1 MKQFSEEKKNSRYNH
16 IITKKIFVEHLSVIL
31 IFSVLTVI
39 FTFPIILDFT
49 SEAAGLDCYD
59 KCHMMWRFWW
69 AGFSFENDLDF
80 LHSNYIFYP
89 SGADIGGNLAFFTT
103 FIGFL
108 LVQFLD
114 YVTTWNIIW
123 FLGFVF
129 GGYGCYLLANNFN
142 KNYFSSII
150 AGTIFTFTTY
160 HMGQSLVHIGLSMIV
175 WLPIFVLF
183 LFKLLDKQSKYYSI
197 VGGIIFFLVSLTHLY
212 YSVFIAMF
220 SIIFFAIYIF
230 KQKKVSNKTFIT
242 NFSILLTIGLVST
255 SVLFLLNPASSDE
268 FPNRTLS
275 EHIKYSASLESLILP
290 GSTHTTQ
297 IISDYGM
304 NISFYSFFD
313 KPVPIG
319 EIEHL
324 IFLGYSVI
332 FLSALAVIRYRR
344 NHVWFWLLI
353 CGIFVV
359 MSFGPEL
366 KIFHQSTGI
375 VLPDKVFYDAVPEWD
390 EIRAPARFIVMAN
403 LALAVLASY
412 AVYGL
417 IKNKF
422 SSFKQQLML
431 TTIIGFVI
439 IFEFSMI
446 PYPSTSEPIPDI
458 YAEIKNDESK
468 FAVLSAPL
476 GGVGDG
482 GLMSDPT
489 VLYHQIH
496 HEKPI
501 YGGHESRVSL
511 ETTKKTQTYF
521 LSMFHI
527 FGSKD
532 DVIKQDLATHGL
544 SLFNHFDIKYVTLHK
559 SSPIWESWQKDLLQV
574 FLSETKQIMS
584 EILSGNNPV
593 YEDDR
598 IVVYKIP
605 KPNSSEPFLLL
616 GSGWH
621 VFVPEQHLRTT
632 MKNSEILIVNP
643 SNSEMHVTLNVVLH
657 SIDKENTMTVSMN
670 NEELSRVN
678 IPTTFKNVEVDLL
691 LKPGVN
697 VVTLDTNKFS
707 LVEYGLEGTEI
718 GQGQK
723 TTISLNVQSI
733 SIVN

>member
-1 MKQFSEEKKNSRYNH
+1 MENSTYSNRL
-16 IITKKIFVEHLSVIL
+16 ITKKIFGEHVSVVF
-31 IFSVLTVI
+31 IFSILTI
-39 FTFPIILDFT
+39 ILTFPVILDFA
-49 SEAAGLDCYD
+49 SEAAGFGCYD

-69 AGFSFENDLDF
+69 TDFSFENGLDF
-80 LHSNYIFYP
+80 QHSNYIFYP
-89 SGADIGGNLAFFTT
+89 DGVDIGGNMAYFTT

-114 YVTTWNIIW
+114 YVIAWNIIW
-123 FLGFVF
+123 FLGLVF

-142 KNYFSSII
+142 KNYLSSII
-150 AGTIFTFTTY
+150 AGIIFTFTTY
-160 HMGQSLVHIGLSMIV
+160 HMAHSIVHIGLSMIV

-268 FPNRTLS
+268 FLNRPLS

-501 YGGHESRVSL
+501 YGGHESRVSF

-643 SNSEMHVTLNVVLH
+643 TNSEMHVTLNVVLH

-697 VVTLDTNKFS
+697 VVTLDANKFS

-718 GQGQK
+718 GQWQK
-723 TTISLNVQSI
+723 TTVSLNVQSI

>member
-1 MKQFSEEKKNSRYNH
+1 MENSTYGNH
-16 IITKKIFVEHLSVIL
+16 LITKKIFGEHVSVVF
-31 IFSVLTVI
+31 IFSILTI
-39 FTFPIILDFT
+39 ILTFPVILDFA
-49 SEAAGLDCYD
+49 SEAAGFGCYD

-69 AGFSFENDLDF
+69 ADFSFENSLDF
-80 LHSNYIFYP
+80 HHSNYMFYP
-89 SGADIGGNLAFFTT
+89 GGTDIGGNLAYFTT

-114 YVTTWNIIW
+114 YVIAWNIIW
-123 FLGFVF
+123 FLGLVF

-160 HMGQSLVHIGLSMIV
+160 HMGQSLAHIGLSMIV

-268 FPNRTLS
+268 FPNRPLS

-718 GQGQK
+718 GQWQK
-723 TTISLNVQSI
+723 TTVSLNVQSI

>member
-1 MKQFSEEKKNSRYNH
+1 MENSTYSNRL
-16 IITKKIFVEHLSVIL
+16 ITKKIFGEHVSVVF
-31 IFSVLTVI
+31 IFSILTI
-39 FTFPIILDFT
+39 ILTFPVILDFA
-49 SEAAGLDCYD
+49 SEAAGFGCYD
-59 KCHMMWRFWW
+59 KCHMMWRIWW
-69 AGFSFENDLDF
+69 TDFSFENGLDF
-80 LHSNYIFYP
+80 QHSNYIFYP
-89 SGADIGGNLAFFTT
+89 DGVDIGGNMAYFTT

-114 YVTTWNIIW
+114 YVIAWNIIW
-123 FLGFVF
+123 FLGLVF

-142 KNYFSSII
+142 KNYLSSII
-150 AGTIFTFTTY
+150 AGIIFTFTTY
-160 HMGQSLVHIGLSMIV
+160 HMAHSLVHIGLSMIV

-268 FPNRTLS
+268 FPNRPLS

-359 MSFGPEL
+359 MSLGPEL

-511 ETTKKTQTYF
+511 ETTKNTQTYF

-643 SNSEMHVTLNVVLH
+643 TNSEMHVTLNVVLH

-697 VVTLDTNKFS
+697 VVTLDANKFS

-718 GQGQK
+718 GQWQK
-723 TTISLNVQSI
+723 TTVSLNVQSI

>member
-1 MKQFSEEKKNSRYNH
+1 MENSNYSNH
-16 IITKKIFVEHLSVIL
+16 LITKKIFGEHVSVVF
-31 IFSVLTVI
+31 IFSILTI
-39 FTFPIILDFT
+39 ILTFPIILDFAN
-49 SEAAGLDCYD
+49 EAAGLGCYD

-69 AGFSFENDLDF
+69 VDFSFENSLDF
-80 LHSNYIFYP
+80 HHSNYMFYP
-89 SGADIGGNLAFFTT
+89 GGTDIGGNLAYFTT

-114 YVTTWNIIW
+114 YVTAWNVIW
-123 FLGFVF
+123 FLGLVF

-142 KNYFSSII
+142 KNYLSSII
-150 AGTIFTFTTY
+150 AGIIFTFTTY
-160 HMGQSLVHIGLSMIV
+160 HMAHSLTHIGLSMIV

-183 LFKLLDKQSKYYSI
+183 LFKLLEKQSKYYSI
-197 VGGIIFFLVSLTHLY
+197 IGGIIFFLVSLTHLY
-212 YSVFIAMF
+212 YSVFITMF
-220 SIIFFAIYIF
+220 SIIFFAVYIF
-230 KQKKVSNKTFIT
+230 RQKKVSNRTFIT
-242 NFSILLTIGLVST
+242 NFSILLTIGLIST
-255 SVLFLLNPASSDE
+255 SVLFLSNPASNEELPDRS
-268 FPNRTLS
+268 LY
-275 EHIKYSASLESLILP
+275 EHNIFSINLENLILP
-290 GSTHTTQ
+290 SPEHTTQ
-297 IISDYGM
+297 IFSDYGM
-304 NISFYSFFD
+304 IISFYTFFD
-313 KPVPIG
+313 KPVHQLQ
-319 EIEHL
+319 IENL
-324 IFLGYSVI
+324 VFLGYSVI
-332 FLSALAVIRYRR
+332 FLSALAVIRYRQ
-344 NHVWFWLLI
+344 NHIWFWLLI
-353 CGIFVV
+353 CGIFVL

-366 KIFHQSTGI
+366 KIFNEPTGI
-375 VLPDKVFYDAVPEWD
+375 TMPDKLFYDTVPEWD
-390 EIRAPARFIVMAN
+390 EIRASARFIVMAN
-403 LALAVLASY
+403 LALAILASY

-643 SNSEMHVTLNVVLH
+643 TNSEMHVTLNVVLH

-697 VVTLDTNKFS
+697 VVTLDANKFS

-723 TTISLNVQSI
+723 TTVSLNVQSI

>member
-1 MKQFSEEKKNSRYNH
+1 MEKSTYGNDL
-16 IITKKIFVEHLSVIL
+16 IIKKKFVEHVSVVFILSI
-31 IFSVLTVI
+31 LTVI
-39 FTFPIILDFT
+39 VTFPVILDFGT
-49 SEAAGLDCYD
+49 EAAGIGCYD
-59 KCHMMWRFWW
+59 PCHMMWRFWW
-69 AGFSFENDLDF
+69 ADFSFENGLDF
-80 LHSNYIFYP
+80 QHSNYIFYP
-89 SGADIGGNLAFFTT
+89 HGVDIGGNLAYFTT
-103 FIGFL
+103 FVGFL

-114 YVTTWNIIW
+114 YVTAWNIIW
-123 FLGFVF
+123 FLGLVF

-142 KNYFSSII
+142 KNYLSSII
-150 AGTIFTFTTY
+150 ASIIFTFTTY
-160 HMGQSLVHIGLSMIV
+160 HMAHSTSHIGLSMIV

-183 LFKLLDKQSKYYSI
+183 LFKLLEKQSKYYSI

-212 YSVFIAMF
+212 YSVFITMF
-220 SIIFFAIYIF
+220 SIIFFAVYIF
-230 KQKKVSNKTFIT
+230 RQKKVSNRTFIT
-242 NFSILLTIGLVST
+242 NFLILLAIGLIST
-255 SVLFLLNPASSDE
+255 SVLFLSSTTSSELPAR
-268 FPNRTLS
+268 PYY
-275 EHIKYSASLESLILP
+275 EHLKFSTSLENLILP
-290 GSTHTTQ
+290 VPTHTTQ
-297 IISDYGM
+297 ILSDDGVRK
-304 NISFYSFFD
+304 SFYSFFD
-313 KPVPIG
+313 KPTWDPQ
-319 EIEHL
+319 IENYV
-324 IFLGYSVI
+324 FLGYSVI
-332 FLSALAVIRYRR
+332 FLSALAIIRYRQK
-344 NHVWFWLLI
+344 HVWFWLLI
-353 CGIFVV
+353 CGIFVL
-359 MSFGPEL
+359 MSLGPEL
-366 KIFHQSTGI
+366 KIFNESTGI
-375 VLPDKVFYDAVPEWD
+375 ILPDKLFYDTVPEWD
-390 EIRAPARFIVMAN
+390 ETRAPARFIVMAN

-643 SNSEMHVTLNVVLH
+643 TNSEMHVTLNVVLH

-707 LVEYGLEGTEI
+707 LVEYGLEGAEI
-718 GQGQK
+718 GQWQK

>member
-1 MKQFSEEKKNSRYNH
+1 MENSTYSNRL
-16 IITKKIFVEHLSVIL
+16 ITKKIFGEHVSVVF
-31 IFSVLTVI
+31 IFSILTI
-39 FTFPIILDFT
+39 ILTFPVILDFA
-49 SEAAGLDCYD
+49 SEAAGFGCYD

-69 AGFSFENDLDF
+69 TDFSFENGLDF
-80 LHSNYIFYP
+80 QHSNYIFYP
-89 SGADIGGNLAFFTT
+89 DGVDIGGNMAYFTT

-114 YVTTWNIIW
+114 YVIAWNIIW
-123 FLGFVF
+123 FLGLVF

-160 HMGQSLVHIGLSMIV
+160 HMGQSLAHIGLSMIV

-403 LALAVLASY
+403 LALAVLA
-412 AVYGL
+412 
-417 IKNKF
+417 KF

-643 SNSEMHVTLNVVLH
+643 TNSEMHVTLNVVLH

-697 VVTLDTNKFS
+697 VVTLDANKFS

-718 GQGQK
+718 GQWQK
-723 TTISLNVQSI
+723 TTVSLNVQSI